1 MTNRMNTLMQ
11 LVLRQEQTVA
21 SLRQDMVVYL
31 FVRSGP
37 EGMIPVFCE
46 AADKWRTMKEETP
59 DKLTYSLKLTM
70 FKQLLTSLHQ
80 RLTETY
86 KDAEAM
92 ERGGHIELGGRT
104 QELAAPPVEPSTAEV
119 GGGQQLEAS
128 ADGGP
133 TGAIGAGTQ
142 GRDGG
147 RAATIQVG
155 EAVDEGCHGR
165 VGSVPNL
172 HIIASGGRATL
183 EHAESVD
190 RPGVVAYTGMQTST
204 RSPHLR
210 QPDAASVEPD
220 VSMLPSLKAVLKLV
234 LHNPSNLCYLHS
246 TIYAIHWTMLQVRL
260 HNARTS
266 LPATGVYPAVSTQ
279 CWRRILL
286 WSHPGSQPA
295 TMALYASRLAR
306 SSSSA

>member
-11 LVLRQEQTVA
+11 LVLRQEQTIA
-21 SLRQDMVVYL
+21 TLRQDMVVYL

-37 EGMIPVFCE
+37 EGKIPVFCE
-46 AADKWRTMKEETP
+46 AADKWRTMKEDTGQAHLFVEAHHVQAVAN
-59 DKLTYSLKLTM
+59 
-70 FKQLLTSLHQ
+70 FIAQ

-92 ERGGHIELGGRT
+92 ERAATLNWWTNTRAGGTSSGT
-104 QELAAPPVEPSTAEV
+104 QHSRV
-119 GGGQQLEAS
+119 GGGQQLRAS

-142 GRDGG
+142 GVTEG

-190 RPGVVAYTGMQTST
+190 RPGVVAYAW
-204 RSPHLR
+204 
-210 QPDAASVEPD
+210 DADFDEIAP
-220 VSMLPSLKAVLKLV
+220 L
-234 LHNPSNLCYLHS
+234 
-246 TIYAIHWTMLQVRL
+246 TT
-260 HNARTS
+260 T
-266 LPATGVYPAVSTQ
+266 
-279 CWRRILL
+279 
-286 WSHPGSQPA
+286 
-295 TMALYASRLAR
+295 
-306 SSSSA
+306 